1 MFEQFF
7 NVILTSLYSVIGD
20 LGLSIVAMTLLIRSL
35 LLPISLP
42 SLKAQKKIK
51 KIQPELEKL
60 KQKYKKNPKAMQ
72 QAQQKLYK
80 KYNVNPL
87 AGCLPQILKLIVLL
101 GLYRALTSFLGN
113 GVVNGLT
120 INPSFLWLDL
130 TQSDSTYVLPILVG
144 VVQFLLALML
154 SPGAEVR
161 DIVSNK
167 AKSKKIKKENEKEEN
182 TAEMAKAMQKQMIFM
197 MPVMTAFIATRL
209 PAGLAV
215 YWVTTNIYSM
225 VQQYFISGW
234 GGLETYS
241 QRIISKLKK

>member
-7 NVILTSLYSVIGD
+7 NIILTSLYSVIGD
-20 LGLSIVAMTLLIRSL
+20 LGLSIVVMTLLIRSL

-51 KIQPELEKL
+51 KIQPQLEKL
-60 KQKYKKNPKAMQ
+60 KRKHKKNPKAMQ
-72 QAQQKLYK
+72 QAQKELYK

-113 GVVNGLT
+113 GVVDGLT
-120 INPSFLWLDL
+120 INPNFLGLDL
-130 TQSDSTYVLPILVG
+130 TQPDSTYILPILVG
-144 VVQFLLALML
+144 VIQFLLALML

-161 DIVSNK
+161 DIVPNK

-215 YWVTTNIYSM
+215 YWVTTNLYSII
-225 VQQYFISGW
+225 QQYFVSGW

>member
-7 NVILTSLYSVIGD
+7 NIILTSLYSVIGD

-42 SLKAQKKIK
+42 SLKAQKKIR
-51 KIQPELEKL
+51 KIQPQLEKL
-60 KQKYKKNPKAMQ
+60 KRKYKKNPKAMQ
-72 QAQQKLYK
+72 QAQKELYK

-87 AGCLPQILKLIVLL
+87 AGCLPQIFKIIILL

-120 INPSFLWLDL
+120 INPHFLWLDL
-130 TQSDSTYVLPILVG
+130 TQPDSTYVFPVLVG
-144 VVQFLLALML
+144 AIQFLLAVML

-161 DIVSNK
+161 DIEPNQ
-167 AKSKKIKKENEKEEN
+167 AKSKKIKKANEKEEN

-209 PAGLAV
+209 PAGMAV
-215 YWVTTNIYSM
+215 YWVTTNLYSM

-234 GGLETYS
+234 GGLETYL